1 MPHKRPKQEEVSI
14 TEAEF
19 KLLQQNLGEDID
31 LIEGAR
37 IHARREIRLMLTG
50 EEMEDLLDCVADA
63 ARQAETRKT
72 EARLAMLEAKL
83 TVYWEA
89 YFYEP
94 DQA

>member
-1 MPHKRPKQEEVSI
+1 MPHERPKQEEVSI

-37 IHARREIRLMLTG
+37 IHARGDIRLMLTG
-50 EEMEDLLDCVADA
+50 DEMEDLLDCVADA
-63 ARQAETRKT
+63 ARQAETRRT
-72 EARLAMLEAKL
+72 EARLEMLEAKL
-83 TVYWEA
+83 AAYWEA

-94 DQA
+94 DQT